1 MSAFYELKSKRTIR
15 LKVFL
20 MLNTILTV
28 ILTTITN
35 ILYFFIFFEVAIL
48 PIFLI
53 MVGWGYQPEK
63 IEVSTL
69 IFFSISFLCGCL
81 RSLDMK
87 RSKSDYTKN
96 L

>member
-35 ILYFFIFFEVAIL
+35 ILYFFIFFEVVIL

-69 IFFSISFLCGCL
+69 IFFL
-81 RSLDMK
+81 
-87 RSKSDYTKN
+87 
-96 L
+96 

>member
-63 IEVSTL
+63 IEAGVV
-69 IFFSISFLCGCL
+69 IFFYTLVGSAPLNIFNPTSRSI
-81 RSLDMK
+81 
-87 RSKSDYTKN
+87 
-96 L
+96 